1 MEGLLISAFKL
12 DEDTVKKLEAK
23 FSKEIGEKIEFRVEI
38 DRSLIGGFIVSIR
51 HHRYDYSIK
60 EKLKDMKNYLTDI

>member
-1 MEGLLISAFKL
+1 MDGLLISAYKL
-12 DEDTVKKLEAK
+12 DKKAIEELEAK
-23 FSKEIGEKIEFRVEI
+23 FSKSIGEKIKFKMEV

-60 EKLKDMKNYLTDI
+60 NKLNEMKKFLVEI

>member
-12 DEDTVKKLEAK
+12 DKDTIKQLEEK
-23 FSKEIGEKIEFRVEI
+23 FSEKVGEQVKLKLVV
-38 DRSLIGGFIVSIR
+38 DPSLIGGFIVSIR

-60 EKLKDMKNYLTDI
+60 NSLKEMKDYMVEI

>member
-1 MEGLLISAFKL
+1 VEGLLITAFEL
-12 DEDTVKKLEAK
+12 DEKTVHKLEAK

-38 DRSLIGGFIVSIR
+38 DHSLIGGFLVSIR

-60 EKLKDMKNYLTDI
+60 EKLKDMKNYLADI

>member
-1 MEGLLISAFKL
+1 MEGLLISAYKL
-12 DEDTVKKLEAK
+12 DNETVKRLEAK
-23 FSKEIGEKIEFRVEI
+23 FSENIGEKIKFIVEV

-60 EKLKDMKNYLTDI
+60 NKLKEMKDYLVEN

>member
-1 MEGLLISAFKL
+1 MEGLLISAYKL
-12 DEDTVKKLEAK
+12 SEDRVKEIAER
-23 FSKEIGEKIEFRVEI
+23 FSDEIGEEITLKQEI

-60 EKLKDMKNYLTDI
+60 TKLK

>member
-1 MEGLLISAFKL
+1 MEGLLISAYKL
-12 DEDTVKKLEAK
+12 DDKTIKALEEK
-23 FSKEIGEKIEFRVEI
+23 FSKSIGQPVKFRVEI

-60 EKLKDMKNYLTDI
+60 YKLNVMKEFLLKS

>member
-1 MEGLLISAFKL
+1 MISAYKL
-12 DEDTVKKLEAK
+12 DEETVKKLEAK
-23 FSKEIGEKIEFRVEI
+23 FSKEIGAEVKFRVEV

-60 EKLKDMKNYLTDI
+60 DQLKDMKNFLVEN